1 MRFTSF
7 KVIPAMLLA
16 AGFLASS
23 AQAGVINCGDSYRK
37 ASLGAADT
45 CYAQTIGSTVKAWDL
60 PAITGSSWTQ
70 VGELGSAGS
79 NGWLSV
85 SGWGAN
91 SASGGWA
98 ISQDFWATYGSALI
112 TMHVGGGQK
121 DAVDNFEWVVTP
133 EETSGN
139 WLYSKL
145 MGKGGGLS
153 NIKLWGTG
161 TPQPQVE
168 APESS
173 SWLLLLVGLLSI
185 ALLRRKA

>member
-7 KVIPAMLLA
+7 NVIPAMLLA

-23 AQAGVINCGDSYRK
+23 AQAGVIDCGDSYRK
-37 ASLGAADT
+37 ASLGAADS
-45 CYAQTIGSTVKAWDL
+45 CYSQTIGSTVKAWDL
-60 PAITGSSWTQ
+60 ASITGNSWTQ
-70 VGELGSAGS
+70 VGELGAAGS
-79 NGWLSV
+79 DGWFSV
-85 SGWGAN
+85 SGWGSNA
-91 SASGGWA
+91 ASGSWA
-98 ISQDFWATYGSALI
+98 ISSAFWKTYGSALI

-145 MGKGGGLS
+145 LGKGGGLS

-161 TPQPQVE
+161 TPQVE
-168 APESS
+168 VPESG
-173 SWLLLLVGLLSI
+173 SWLMLLIGLFSI
-185 ALLRRKA
+185 AVLRRKV